1 MARSIRQ
8 VTRRGFLAGSAA
20 TAAGLAVV
28 PRHVLGGEGHT
39 PPSETFGSALIGC
52 GGRGPGTHSD
62 LSRKHGLATRCLAA
76 CDVHLGRAERFQHK
90 AGSSCEVYQDF
101 RRVVERKD
109 IEVVAIGTPPHWH
122 ALISIACM
130 EAGKDVVCE
139 KPATRFIAEGRALAE
154 AERRYNRVYQVGTY
168 GRFGMSRNETNRQMR
183 KLMLSGLLKP
193 CKGRYVHRRGLKV
206 KQWSGRLDVAP
217 EPVPEELD
225 WDLYCGPSPVKPYH
239 PPRHGGTH
247 RWYWDYEGGGLGD
260 MGHHKFDPITW
271 LFGKDGTAPVE
282 VEASAPPASSE
293 VSGMWGWI
301 KLTYADGFQIVIES
315 GEWGEPTGLSSVRP
329 TADDLS
335 EEATKQL
342 AALPEVKEC
351 VGFGEAVK
359 TRQKA
364 GGNAEAAHRT
374 ACIMHLANIAIRTG
388 RKIRFDPNTE
398 HVIGDPEADRLA
410 HQPMRAP
417 FHL

>member
-1 MARSIRQ
+1 MAIGKRK
-8 VTRRGFLAGSAA
+8 VTRRGFLASSAA
-20 TAAGLAVV
+20 AAGGVLVV
-28 PRHVLGGEGHT
+28 PRHVLGGQGQT

-52 GGRGPGTHSD
+52 GGRGPGTHGD
-62 LSRKHGLATRCLAA
+62 LSRKHGLATHCLAA
-76 CDVHLGRAERFQHK
+76 CDVHLGRARGFQK
-90 AGSSCEVYQDF
+90 RAGSSCEVYQDF

-139 KPATRFIAEGRALAE
+139 KPATRFVAEGRALAE
-154 AERRYNRVYQVGTY
+154 AEQRYGRVYQVGTY
-168 GRFGMSRNETNRQMR
+168 GRFGMSRNENNRQMR
-183 KLMLSGLLKP
+183 KLMKSGLLKP
-193 CKGRYVHRRGLKV
+193 CKGRYVHRGGLKV
-206 KQWSGRLDVAP
+206 KQWSGRLDV
-217 EPVPEELD
+217 EPRDPPDALA
-225 WDLYCGPSPVKPYH
+225 WDLYCGPSPLKPFH

-271 LFGKDGTAPVE
+271 LFGKDDTAPVKI
-282 VEASAPPASSE
+282 EAHAPPAPSE
-293 VSGMWGWI
+293 VSGMWGWF
-301 KLTYADGFQIVIES
+301 KLTYADGFEIVCES
-315 GEWGEPTGLSSVRP
+315 GEWGEPTGLKSVRP

-335 EEATKQL
+335 EADRKKL
-342 AALPEVKEC
+342 AALPDPKPC

-364 GGNAEAAHRT
+364 GGHAEASHRT
-374 ACIMHLANIAIRTG
+374 ACIMHLANVAIRTG
-388 RKIRFDPNTE
+388 RTLHFDPVKE
-398 HVIGDPEADRLA
+398 VVVGDEEADRLA

-417 FHL
+417 WHL